1 MVVIALHILINFFI
15 IASGVPDA
23 GGTPHFR
30 AFLKGLPVNN
40 VFFELTAP
48 NKNILTVTRLSG
60 SATCSGY
67 FYFNKYFLFLAAK
80 NPCLD
85 FYGRIFF

>member
-1 MVVIALHILINFFI
+1 MSDPGYIEDMVVIALHILINFFI

-60 SATCSGY
+60 SATRSGF
-67 FYFNKYFLFLAAK
+67 FYFLGSFSLK
-80 NPCLD
+80 
-85 FYGRIFF
+85 FFQFFV

>member
-1 MVVIALHILINFFI
+1 MFLCYFYYIFTIYSFFIHISFIYACYSKITFKGVIPVISEDMVVIALHILINFFI

-40 VFFELTAP
+40 VF
-48 NKNILTVTRLSG
+48 LS
-60 SATCSGY
+60 
-67 FYFNKYFLFLAAK
+67 
-80 NPCLD
+80 
-85 FYGRIFF
+85 